1 MQTLYRLLRNNV
13 QSGPFTIDELLQQQL
28 QHADLI
34 WVEGKSHAWSPLSD
48 MELKPFEEAPPI
60 VVRSQEE
67 QPPIPMNKPL
77 PLDLE
82 ERAEA
87 IRKRALSYTTHHHLH
102 RVTEEEEQVASSFTA
117 SEKIDFVDH
126 RRERYSQAAEV
137 FGAALVALLVIGGV
151 AGGRYLIRE
160 KKEPVNTVTTQINA
174 GDANAAKAA
183 PAKSQVAAIQET
195 PVKDTLETFKP
206 LLVKARK
213 RDTPTRNKT
222 VALPLEA
229 MGTSPKKA
237 DDVLVDQTALPASA
251 EPPRQKEIVT
261 VASNASAGEEK
272 KKSLGQ
278 ALKGLFKKKKKPE
291 DSSDLKQ
298 DKDE

>member
-28 QHADLI
+28 QHSDLI

-48 MELKPFEEAPPI
+48 MELKPFEDTPAVAAHAEVEA
-60 VVRSQEE
+60 RS
-67 QPPIPMNKPL
+67 PIPINEPL
-77 PLDLE
+77 PIDLE

-87 IRKRALSYTTHHHLH
+87 IRRRALSDTTSHHLH
-102 RVTEEEEQVASSFTA
+102 RVEEEEEKMTSSFAT
-117 SEKIDFVDH
+117 EKIDFVDH

-137 FGAALVALLVIGGV
+137 FGAVLVALLVIGGV

-160 KKEPVNTVTTQINA
+160 KKEPVNTVTTLINA
-174 GDANAAKAA
+174 GEANAAKAA
-183 PAKSQVAAIQET
+183 PAKNQVAAIQET
-195 PVKDTLETFKP
+195 PVKDTIQTIKP
-206 LLVKARK
+206 WLVKTKK
-213 RDTPTRNKT
+213 RDTHTRNKT
-222 VALPLEA
+222 IALPLEA

-237 DDVLVDQTALPASA
+237 DDVAVDQTTLPASA

-261 VASNASAGEEK
+261 VASNTSAGEEK

-291 DSSDLKQ
+291 DTSDLKQ

>member
-48 MELKPFEEAPPI
+48 MELKPFEETPI
-60 VVRSQEE
+60 VAQRTAEA
-67 QPPIPMNKPL
+67 QPPIPVNEPL
-77 PLDLE
+77 PTDLE

-87 IRKRALSYTTHHHLH
+87 IRRRALSYSSTHHLH
-102 RVTEEEEQVASSFTA
+102 RVDEEEEKITSSFAT
-117 SEKIDFVDH
+117 EKIDFVDH

-160 KKEPVNTVTTQINA
+160 KKEPVNTVTTLINA
-174 GDANAAKAA
+174 GESNAAKAV
-183 PAKSQVAAIQET
+183 PAKNQVAAVPE
-195 PVKDTLETFKP
+195 PPLKDTVQMIRP
-206 LLVKARK
+206 LLVKTKK
-213 RDTPTRNKT
+213 RDIPTRNKT
-222 VALPLEA
+222 IALPLEA
-229 MGTSPKKA
+229 MVTSPKKA
-237 DDVLVDQTALPASA
+237 DDVTVDQTTLPASA

-261 VASNASAGEEK
+261 VASNTSAGEEK

-278 ALKGLFKKKKKPE
+278 ALKGLFKKKKRSE
-291 DSSDLKQ
+291 DASDLKT

>member
-48 MELKPFEEAPPI
+48 MELKPFEETRTVAANTEAAP
-60 VVRSQEE
+60 S
-67 QPPIPMNKPL
+67 PIPINEPL

-87 IRKRALSYTTHHHLH
+87 IRRRALSYTTPYHMH
-102 RVTEEEEQVASSFTA
+102 RADEVDETLTSSFA

-137 FGAALVALLVIGGV
+137 LGAALVALLVIGGV

-160 KKEPVNTVTTQINA
+160 KKEPVNSVTTLINA
-174 GDANAAKAA
+174 GEANSAKAVPAKNQVAVA
-183 PAKSQVAAIQET
+183 PAT
-195 PVKDTLETFKP
+195 PVVDTAQMIKP
-206 LLVKARK
+206 LLVKAKK
-213 RDTPTRNKT
+213 RDTPTRKKT
-222 VALPLEA
+222 IALPLEVMVTA
-229 MGTSPKKA
+229 PKKA
-237 DDVLVDQTALPASA
+237 DEVTADQTALPASA

-261 VASNASAGEEK
+261 VASNTSAGEEK
-272 KKSLGQ
+272 KKSLGP

-291 DSSDLKQ
+291 DTSDGKT

>member
-48 MELKPFEEAPPI
+48 MELSPFEDAPP
-60 VVRSQEE
+60 VAVRTEE
-67 QPPIPMNKPL
+67 AQPTIPKKESL

-87 IRKRALSYTTHHHLH
+87 IRRRALSYTTNHHLH
-102 RVTEEEEQVASSFTA
+102 RVTEEEEQMAYSF
-117 SEKIDFVDH
+117 SKPDQIDFVDH
-126 RRERYSQAAEV
+126 RRERYSQVAEV

-174 GDANAAKAA
+174 GEANAAKAS
-183 PAKSQVAAIQET
+183 PGRSQVAFVPET
-195 PVKDTLETFKP
+195 LVKDTVETIKP
-206 LLVKARK
+206 LLKTKK
-213 RDTPTRNKT
+213 RDITTRKKT

-229 MGTSPKKA
+229 MGTTPKKTDDITA
-237 DDVLVDQTALPASA
+237 DLGALPASA
-251 EPPRQKEIVT
+251 EPPRQKEIVSI
-261 VASNASAGEEK
+261 ASNASAGEEK

-278 ALKGLFKKKKKPE
+278 ALKGLFKKKKRSE
-291 DSSDLKQ
+291 DASDLKT